1 MARPARLPCPSLTE
15 RDGSEN
21 NSWSCQLPFSWRT
34 TTIQR
39 VPWQST
45 LNAAG
50 IETVGFED
58 PIAALEASETNS
70 RVRVLV
76 TRVDFGSGK
85 LNGVALAR
93 MLRVKRPGA
102 KILFLAL
109 QSSAHHTEGEG
120 EFMPILLVEPHLLVD
135 TVSKLFVAD

>member
-1 MARPARLPCPSLTE
+1 MPTPVLVAHDDKAT
-15 RDGSEN
+15 RDLALAALS
-21 NSWSCQLPFSWRT
+21 
-34 TTIQR
+34 
-39 VPWQST
+39 V
-45 LNAAG
+45 AG
-50 IETVGFED
+50 IEAVGFED
-58 PIAALEASETNS
+58 PIAALDAIETNS

-109 QSSAHHTEGEG
+109 PSNAHHTEGEG
-120 EFMPILLVEPHLLVD
+120 EFLPMPLVEPHLLVD
-135 TVSKLFVAD
+135 AVSKMLASD

>member
-1 MARPARLPCPSLTE
+1 MPAPVLVAHDDKAT
-15 RDGSEN
+15 RD
-21 NSWSCQLPFSWRT
+21 LA
-34 TTIQR
+34 
-39 VPWQST
+39 VAT
-45 LNAAG
+45 LSAAG

-58 PIAALEASETNS
+58 PIAALNAIEADS

-102 KILFLAL
+102 KVVFVALA
-109 QSSAHHTEGEG
+109 SNAHHTEGEG
-120 EFMPILLVEPHLLVD
+120 EFLPMPLVQPELLVD
-135 TVSKLFVAD
+135 AVSRMRVSD

>member
-1 MARPARLPCPSLTE
+1 MPVPVLVAHDDKET
-15 RDGSEN
+15 RDLALAALS
-21 NSWSCQLPFSWRT
+21 
-34 TTIQR
+34 
-39 VPWQST
+39 
-45 LNAAG
+45 AAG
-50 IETVGFED
+50 LEAVGFED
-58 PIAALEASETNS
+58 PIAALDAIETNS

-109 QSSAHHTEGEG
+109 PSNAHHTEGEG
-120 EFMPILLVEPHLLVD
+120 VFLPMPLVEPHLLVEM
-135 TVSKLFVAD
+135 VSKLLVSD

>member
-1 MARPARLPCPSLTE
+1 MPAPVLVAYDDKAT
-15 RDGSEN
+15 RD
-21 NSWSCQLPFSWRT
+21 LA
-34 TTIQR
+34 
-39 VPWQST
+39 VAT

-50 IETVGFED
+50 IEAVGFED
-58 PIAALEASETNS
+58 PIAALDAIETDS

-76 TRVDFGSGK
+76 TCVNFGAGK

-109 QSSAHHTEGEG
+109 PSNEDHTESVG
-120 EFMPILLVEPHLLVD
+120 EFLPMPLAEPHLLVD
-135 TVSKLFVAD
+135 AVSKLLGTD